1 MKSLYESI
9 LKSVSAG
16 KDSDECFRKV
26 FMQAI
31 SKAFGN
37 YIYEKGLEVYVNGN
51 YARAYYPL
59 VKGRERIFTTRYFEY
74 CIANFIDELGDCKEP
89 YYAYEGQTRKNNID
103 DIDEQVPIRTKI
115 YLNCKVPLWRNMPY
129 FFIGVFKDEST
140 DKPAWL
146 CIDADSDQIKKL
158 YNK

>member
-9 LKSVSAG
+9 LKSVGAG

-59 VKGRERIFTTRYFEY
+59 VKGRERIFTTRYFEP
-74 CIANFIDELGDCKEP
+74 CLANFINELGDYREP

-103 DIDEQVPIRTKI
+103 DIDEQVPIRTKV
-115 YLNCKVPLWRNMPY
+115 YLNNDVPMWKDHSY
-129 FFIGVFKDEST
+129 FFIGVFKDGST
-140 DKPAWL
+140 DQPAWL
-146 CIDADSDQIKKL
+146 CIDADPGQIKKL
-158 YNK
+158 YKK